1 MPLDLQPGDVYAGNI
16 KIHGVLGVGS
26 FARVYEVESPGY
38 PQRLALKLTR
48 EPVHS
53 GEEAQRALREITIL
67 RSLTNPH
74 VVRTFDC
81 GLRPDGHIYLLMDLL
96 SGCSLD
102 EWHDFGKPLHPA
114 QAVTIIHQACLGLA
128 EAHAMGVVHR
138 DVKPENIFIERDGKI
153 KMLDFGLAR
162 SWDGSPVVGVNAT
175 ENHMVVGTPHY
186 SQPEQLRT
194 RVLTPASDVYS
205 LGTILFELL
214 SGQSPFFPGIPL
226 PELKEQL
233 RHNPT
238 EWLKA
243 HTQTAPTPI
252 REIAGCEQLPD
263 SLVRGLA
270 RALDK
275 DPEARPPNA
284 GALANVLG
292 LVLHRDM
299 DIPVAAKLRM
309 LNPDD
314 TVVEQLFLPGSYRI
328 GSGRRC
334 EIKLRDDAVPRVHA
348 VLEWSGTPNRP
359 HLRPLT
365 GDGTVRVND
374 AVIEAP
380 VELGGEDEFSVGQT
394 RLAVVI

>member
-1 MPLDLQPGDVYAGNI
+1 MPLDLQPGDVYAGTI
-16 KIHGVLGVGS
+16 RVHGVLGVGS
-26 FARVYEVESPGY
+26 FARVYEVEAPGY
-38 PQRLALKLTR
+38 DQRLALKLTR
-48 EPVHS
+48 EPVSS
-53 GEEAQRALREITIL
+53 GEQAQRALREITIL

-96 SGCSLD
+96 EGRTL
-102 EWHDFGKPLHPA
+102 EQWHDFSEPLHPA

-138 DVKPENIFIERDGKI
+138 DVKPENIFIEHDGKI

-162 SWDGSPVVGVNAT
+162 SWDGTPVVGVNAT
-175 ENHMVVGTPHY
+175 ESHMVVGTPHY
-186 SQPEQLRT
+186 TQPEQLQT

-205 LGTILFELL
+205 LATILYELL
-214 SGQSPFFPGIPL
+214 TARAPFFPNHPL
-226 PELKEQL
+226 PEVKARL
-233 RHNPT
+233 RHSPT
-238 EWLKA
+238 DWIKA
-243 HTQTAPTPI
+243 HVRREPTPLDQCP
-252 REIAGCEQLPD
+252 GCGDLPD
-263 SLVRGLA
+263 SLVRGVA
-270 RALDK
+270 RALAK
-275 DPEARPPNA
+275 DPERRPPNA
-284 GALANVLG
+284 GAFANVLG

-314 TVVEQLFLPGSYRI
+314 TVVERLFLPGSYRI

-348 VLEWSGTPNRP
+348 VLEWSGVPNRP

-365 GDGTVRVND
+365 DDGVVRVNER
-374 AVIEAP
+374 VIQVP
-380 VELGGEDEFSVGQT
+380 VELSPEDEFSVGST
-394 RLAVVI
+394 RLAVII